1 MEYVPCRSFPMQQ
14 LCILREYSRLHPIQ
28 NQRKAAF
35 RLASHN
41 KSTTS
46 PAGADL
52 LRHKVLENQVD
63 ILGAFEGHLSSSQP
77 EGLLQRAETFLKE
90 ILRGLGDKTLKNQSF
105 NSILLL
111 LLLSS
116 ICKIRLEAYYDAIK
130 GVSSLMRRF
139 LSRFHNYLGVALG
152 HRTICRAFFGV
163 KICWGRVGP
172 HPMGCFHFPC
182 IFR

>member
-1 MEYVPCRSFPMQQ
+1 MEYVPCRSFLKQHS
-14 LCILREYSRLHPIQ
+14 ILSKINEKQPSGWP
-28 NQRKAAF
+28 A
-35 RLASHN
+35 
-41 KSTTS
+41 TT
-46 PAGADL
+46 DRL
-52 LRHKVLENQVD
+52 LRRQQVLHLSRHNVLEIRHPD

-90 ILRGLGDKTLKNQSF
+90 ILRGLGDKTLKTQSF
-105 NSILLL
+105 SSILLLLL

-130 GVSSLMRRF
+130 GVSSLMHRF

-152 HRTICRAFFGV
+152 HRKICRAFFGV
-163 KICWGRVGP
+163 KVCWGRVGL
-172 HPMGCFHFPC
+172 HPMGWFHFPC